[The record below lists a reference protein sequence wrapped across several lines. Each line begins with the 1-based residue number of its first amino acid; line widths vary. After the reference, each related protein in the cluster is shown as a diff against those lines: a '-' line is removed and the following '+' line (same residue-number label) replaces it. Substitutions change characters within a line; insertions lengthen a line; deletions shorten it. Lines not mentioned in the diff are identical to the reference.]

1 MSSALFKPDF
11 VAPEGSPAHVGASR
25 VILSWMPKAKSKP
38 KTKRKKVVTP
48 AFKRQIEQAR
58 RDLAEGKGITVGELL
73 TKLLERDARKNA
85 A

>member
-1 MSSALFKPDF
+1 
-11 VAPEGSPAHVGASR
+11 
-25 VILSWMPKAKSKP
+25 MPKAKSKP

-73 TKLLERDARKNA
+73 TKLLERDARKLPREIGLFQPA
-85 A
+85 AAQFLLRIPVT